1 VGGTKVGNM
10 AIKIDGNLGFVFPDG
25 TLQKTAVSGVGLGT
39 AQNWTTPSPAR
50 TVGQWYY
57 NNSVKPIMVTIS
69 RYGGDGSW
77 NILYVQNPLGV
88 TNPAARTSIGNY
100 GGEHSNLNCIVPPYH
115 YYKLDGTN
123 YNWWRELS

>member
-25 TLQKTAVSGVGLGT
+25 TVQKTAVSGVGLGT
-39 AQNWTTPSPAR
+39 AQNWTTPALR
-50 TVGQWYY
+50 NVGLWYQ
-57 NNSVKPIMVTIS
+57 NNNAKPMMVTIS

-77 NILYVQNPLGV
+77 NIIYVQNPAGV
-88 TNPAARTSIGNY
+88 ISAAARTSIGNY

-115 YYKLDGTN
+115 YYKLDGTSP
-123 YNWWRELS
+123 NWWRELS